1 MRLVPL
7 LLAAAALLAASFAN
21 AGAAAAGASAA
32 SGPAT
37 GIAPP
42 HRQGTPRAP
51 ELVLPWFNGVFQ
63 SIGQNIACLSDPPI
77 VEIRTQAYTG
87 FSLLPPNLTPAVG
100 EVFYTHLVI
109 SHPGNPC
116 AGSAVGIEL
125 LLPPGVQ
132 PATSAGNPAFCFARL
147 PPTQQRPFTLLV
159 NLGTDAGYGCP
170 QTFPQGLEG
179 LRVSAPLGGIGGGAW
194 GMARGIWLEFL
205 IPLVASQPQAGN
217 NQIRF
222 RVNPDIGVVGYP
234 QVPVLVNNDVLF
246 RTSLEDNQLILD
258 ICTVTPIPQGC

>member
-1 MRLVPL
+1 MRIVPL
-7 LLAAAALLAASFAN
+7 LLAAALLP
-21 AGAAAAGASAA
+21 AAGAMAA
-32 SGPAT
+32 TGTEAGPAVTGPVT

-42 HRQGTPRAP
+42 DRRGTVRAP

-63 SIGQNIACLSDPPI
+63 SIGQNVACLSDPPI

-87 FSLLPPNLTPAVG
+87 YSLRPPNLTPAVG

-125 LLPPGVQ
+125 LLPAGVQ
-132 PATSAGNPAFCFARL
+132 PATSAANPAFCFARL
-147 PPTQQRPFTLLV
+147 PPTPQRPFTLLA
-159 NLGTDAGYGCP
+159 NLGNDSGYGCP

-179 LRVSAPLGGIGGGAW
+179 LRVSAPQGGIGGGAW
-194 GMARGIWLEFL
+194 GMARGFWLEFL

-217 NQIRF
+217 NTIRF

-234 QVPVLVNNDVLF
+234 QAPLLVTNDVLF

>member
-1 MRLVPL
+1 MRKVPL
-7 LLAAAALLAASFAN
+7 LLAVALALSGPAGARG
-21 AGAAAAGASAA
+21 GAAAGPAAGAT
-32 SGPAT
+32 AT

-42 HRQGTPRAP
+42 VRQGVVP
-51 ELVLPWFNGVFQ
+51 EPQLVLPWFNGVFQ

-87 FSLLPPNLTPAVG
+87 HSLLPPNLTPSVG

-125 LLPPGVQ
+125 LLPAGVQ
-132 PATSAGNPAFCFARL
+132 PANSAGNPAFCFARL
-147 PPTQQRPFTLLV
+147 PPTAQRPFTALV
-159 NLGTDAGYGCP
+159 NLGADPAYGCP
-170 QTFPQGLEG
+170 QVFPPGLEG

-194 GMARGIWLEFL
+194 GMARGVWLEFL

-217 NQIRF
+217 NPIRF
-222 RVNPDIGVVGYP
+222 RVNPDIGVVGYV
-234 QVPVLVNNDVLF
+234 QVPLLVNSDVLF